1 MKKRTIAITLLTF
14 ALIFSFSLFQ
24 ACGKK
29 KVPEKKVPETV
40 KPETPTAEK
49 AKVAPEKELE
59 KVPEEAKKETQPAP
73 MDIGIPTKV
82 GEITPT
88 EEKVFELQVVAVKDY
103 SRINIEKNKLAQY
116 GYNTKITTIK
126 KDGETFYRLRLDGL
140 YTYSEATKLGEK
152 LKDQFP
158 SIHEYWV
165 QKVR

>member
-1 MKKRTIAITLLTF
+1 MKKRTLVIILIIV
-14 ALIFSFSLFQ
+14 ALIISISLFPG
-24 ACGKK
+24 CGKK
-29 KVPEKKVPETV
+29 KVPEKEVAEPTKAEEPTV
-40 KPETPTAEK
+40 EK
-49 AKVAPEKELE
+49 AKVTPEKEPE
-59 KVPEEAKKETQPAP
+59 QVPEEVK
-73 MDIGIPTKV
+73 G
-82 GEITPT
+82 

-103 SRINIEKNKLAQY
+103 SKINIEKNKLAQY

>member
-1 MKKRTIAITLLTF
+1 MKKRTIAITLLIF

-29 KVPEKKVPETV
+29 KVPEKEVPEAV
-40 KPETPTAEK
+40 KPETPTVEK

-59 KVPEEAKKETQPAP
+59 QVPEEVK
-73 MDIGIPTKV
+73 G
-82 GEITPT
+82 

-103 SRINIEKNKLAQY
+103 SKINIEKNKLAQY
-116 GYNTKITTIK
+116 GYNTKITTIE

-140 YTYSEATKLGEK
+140 YTYSEATKLGKK

>member
-1 MKKRTIAITLLTF
+1 MKKRTIAITLLIF

-29 KVPEKKVPETV
+29 KVPEKEVPESVKTEEPTV
-40 KPETPTAEK
+40 EK
-49 AKVAPEKELE
+49 AKITPEKEPE
-59 KVPEEAKKETQPAP
+59 QVPEEVK
-73 MDIGIPTKV
+73 G
-82 GEITPT
+82 
-88 EEKVFELQVVAVKDY
+88 EEKIFELQIVAVKDY

-116 GYNTKITTIK
+116 GYNTKITTIE